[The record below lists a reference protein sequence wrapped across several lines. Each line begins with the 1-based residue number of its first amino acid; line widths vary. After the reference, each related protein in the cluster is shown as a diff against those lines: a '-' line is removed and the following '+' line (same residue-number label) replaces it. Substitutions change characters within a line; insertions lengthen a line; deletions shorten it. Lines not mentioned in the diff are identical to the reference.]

1 MSNFQALMILIA
13 RDYLSYIRS
22 DVKLSGIDD
31 TDSNGL
37 HKV

>member
-13 RDYLSYIRS
+13 TGYIRS